1 MTEIK
6 RKFNV
11 GDKVR
16 ILEREGE
23 NASLF
28 GVCVGDIVEVVNY
41 KHDDA
46 CMWDE
51 DDCKYRPVITTS
63 LDSDN
68 RYWSFFEES
77 ALELVEK
84 ANVVPLTKE
93 KTKSEESK

>member
-16 ILEREGE
+16 ILEGDGE
-23 NASLF
+23 NATLM
-28 GVCVGDIVEVVNY
+28 GVCVGDIVEVFCY
-41 KHDDA
+41 KHDDDFP
-46 CMWDE
+46 WDE
-51 DDCKYRPVITTS
+51 DECKSRPVITTR
-63 LDSDN
+63 LDN
-68 RYWSFFEES
+68 GYLSFFEES